1 MFTYTT
7 KFKQECKRYKI
18 DGNHRA
24 IADLIL
30 LGWTPKDAYMA
41 VGLYDATYSDTFHEG
56 MIREITENEAFK
68 MYVSKTER
76 KKELDVEK
84 KLKAKVNGG
93 EEEDTDDASKKYRT
107 KDEVIE
113 ALASTVDTL
122 HGKDRADVLM
132 KLADLQ
138 RMKQEEVVEEDN
150 TVHFYLPVTCHMCDL
165 YNKEKKRLERLRRK
179 PGQPEEESEE

>member
-1 MFTYTT
+1 MFSYTT

-30 LGWTPKDAYMA
+30 LGWTPKDAYIA

-68 MYVSKTER
+68 TYVCKTER

-84 KLKAKVNGG
+84 KVKAKVGG
-93 EEEDTDDASKKYRT
+93 EEEETDDASGRYRT

-165 YNKEKKRLERLRRK
+165 YVKEKKRLERIRRK
-179 PGQPEEESEE
+179 NLTGAEEEE